1 MQYTQKTSKRAKG
14 QHIKRCIWCAFIRT
28 VNFYRTLGHNT
39 FMKMLYIFVAYFSR
53 CFKPQSNVSHK
64 SNIFLPSWCLANYP
78 LLVVK
83 NAPLLLKSFLRL
95 KRQQS
100 ALCHPLNNS
109 LLTVPVQTSSTRV
122 KDSIKRMRTRKR
134 DGSTKGSNLATC

>member
-1 MQYTQKTSKRAKG
+1 MKTLYT
-14 QHIKRCIWCAFIRT
+14 
-28 VNFYRTLGHNT
+28 
-39 FMKMLYIFVAYFSR
+39 FVAHFSR
-53 CFKPQSNVSHK
+53 SFKPQSDVPHE
-64 SNIFLPSWCLANYP
+64 SNIFLPSRCLANYP

-83 NAPLLLKSFLRL
+83 NAPLLLKRFLRL

-134 DGSTKGSNLATC
+134 DGSTKGSNSATCQLIKCSELIKLLEDSNRNWSHVFFKFCVI